1 MSTDPGSGRDLDLV
15 QLGPVEVD
23 PSVLE
28 GPGASL
34 WDLLGDRRIEM
45 RSPDDLLDLPRHGWR
60 RLVPSGADATEVHE
74 VFAAPHGEVPGA
86 WALVFVDT
94 DPVRR
99 VSAHPDPIRVHRCRA
114 ARRVGLELRW
124 PCEQRARA
132 GALPG
137 VTIELVNTADT
148 TWVDEAGDHMTVHG
162 WILDENGQRIVPGLF
177 LFSDAPRLPDIA
189 PDDRMSLRV
198 DLVTRDVE
206 HLPPGRYTLV
216 AELHDL
222 ALASPPGALVLYASP
237 PEAM

>member
-1 MSTDPGSGRDLDLV
+1 M
-15 QLGPVEVD
+15 D

-34 WDLLGDRRIEM
+34 WDLLG
-45 RSPDDLLDLPRHGWR
+45 
-60 RLVPSGADATEVHE
+60 A
-74 VFAAPHGEVPGA
+74 
-86 WALVFVDT
+86 
-94 DPVRR
+94 
-99 VSAHPDPIRVHRCRA
+99 
-114 ARRVGLELRW
+114 
-124 PCEQRARA
+124 
-132 GALPG
+132 
-137 VTIELVNTADT
+137 
-148 TWVDEAGDHMTVHG
+148 TWVNGAGDHMTVHG

-222 ALASPPGALVLYASP
+222 ALTSPPGALVLYASP